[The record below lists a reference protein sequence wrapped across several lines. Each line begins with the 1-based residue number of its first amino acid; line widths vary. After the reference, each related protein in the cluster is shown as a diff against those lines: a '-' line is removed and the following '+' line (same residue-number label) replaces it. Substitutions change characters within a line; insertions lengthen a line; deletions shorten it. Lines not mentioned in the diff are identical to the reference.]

1 MDRLWHTLI
10 IAGCDS
16 NDEVNITNFKRWKQM
31 KLSPKMMSAK
41 LLVIVILNVKHY
53 PSTYCLMQEVVVSF
67 VATFKIWVNFT
78 SKL

>member
-1 MDRLWHTLI
+1 
-10 IAGCDS
+10 
-16 NDEVNITNFKRWKQM
+16 M